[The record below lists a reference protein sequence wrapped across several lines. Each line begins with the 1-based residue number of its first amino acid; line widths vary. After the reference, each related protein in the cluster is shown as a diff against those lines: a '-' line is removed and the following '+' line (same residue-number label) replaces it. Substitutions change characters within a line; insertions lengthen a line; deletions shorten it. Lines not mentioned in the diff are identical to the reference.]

1 MPTTAFTGIPAEAF
15 EFYDQLTVNNTREWW
30 KENRGLHEDHVR
42 APLEALLADLEPEF
56 GQGHLFRPYR
66 DTRFSRDKSPIKDH
80 QGAFIGVE
88 DGVGYY
94 VQVSARGLMVAGGW
108 YSPQGQQVHR
118 FRGAIEAGHAA
129 AVRAMLQKLDKQGW
143 EVDGQPVKTRPRGV
157 DPDHPD
163 LDLLRFRALTAA
175 RTFEPQGW
183 MGTRKALTTV
193 RTGWRQLRPVTE
205 WLGEH
210 VGPATD
216 PALPPE

>member
-1 MPTTAFTGIPAEAF
+1 MPTAQFTGIPAEAF
-15 EFYDQLTVNNTREWW
+15 EFYDQLAVNNTREWW
-30 KENRGLHEDHVR
+30 RGNRGLYEEHVR
-42 APLEALLADLEPEF
+42 APLEALLVELGPEF
-56 GQGHLFRPYR
+56 GAGHLFRPYR
-66 DTRFSRDKSPIKDH
+66 DTRFSKEKSPIKDH
-80 QGAFIGVE
+80 QGAFVGVE
-88 DGVGYY
+88 DAVGYY
-94 VQVSARGLMVAGGW
+94 VQVSGRGLMVAGGW

-129 AVRAMLQKLDKQGW
+129 AVRAMLMELGKQGW

-175 RTFEPQGW
+175 RTYEPQAW

-205 WLGEH
+205 WLGDH
-210 VGPATD
+210 VGPAVD